1 MKNRAI
7 EKIVTKTTFGKQ
19 KSDFAYWQS
28 KSYAERLNALEEI
41 RREYNDWKYTDA
53 EQRFQ
58 RVYRIVKLK
67 QS

>member
-1 MKNRAI
+1 MKAR
-7 EKIVTKTTFGKQ
+7 KIQKVAAKVNLNDQ
-19 KSDFAYWQS
+19 KSDFAYWQT
-28 KSYAERLNALEEI
+28 KPYAERLSALEEI

-58 RVYRIVKLK
+58 RVCRVVKLK